1 MSRDVKSTDLN
12 GINDGLER
20 AIRRVNNS
28 LHTEIEKCER
38 NAIRNA
44 TEIASSE
51 IRKNKRELEN
61 LMRNVSDNMES
72 RIETAQRNLGAR
84 IDANARDLNRRMADL
99 DRRHT
104 DALQQ
109 VSNNLWDALQMQG
122 QVMQREVERLDSSIG
137 VLAGGL
143 EQLSS
148 GLHGLERDVDRR
160 FNEQD
165 QRITAI
171 SGDVKKL
178 FELRQADENVKILA
192 VGCAIAELE
201 AIRERTPV
209 DRFAPIEIRDRVAQM
224 ERRLRE
230 AGYDTVAL
238 TVSDANALLDEAI
251 VMEKAAK
258 REQVRWMAK
267 QHTALMA
274 AKALLRMMQE
284 TKKLKVRSLYDE
296 KEELE
301 KEELDTDYWT
311 HGAYNKLEMEARQ
324 LEQLI
329 ESGELSICELDS
341 AIARLKLWHQQAE
354 ELLLKAAELGI
365 LSENRVIV
373 SNDIL
378 NVMIAQGWELK
389 ENPGFMGGDTD
400 EDMREGTFA
409 ILKKTVTGEEL
420 SILVMPEERGDKVV
434 NKIIFHRNDEAVEAP
449 TAFQIRMEQ
458 IKREIER
465 SGYKLGQLGEPQC
478 GGDGKIP
485 QLRQGSHL
493 RKAGMSSLLK
503 DRLHS

>member
-20 AIRRVNNS
+20 AIRRVNKS
-28 LHTEIEKCER
+28 LHTEMEKRER
-38 NAIRNA
+38 NAIRTA

-61 LMRNVSDNMES
+61 LVRNVSDKMES
-72 RIETAQRNLGAR
+72 RIETVQRNLGAR
-84 IDANARDLNRRMADL
+84 IDANARELNRRMAEL

-109 VSNNLWDALQMQG
+109 VSNNLWDALQTQG
-122 QVMQREVERLDSSIG
+122 QVVQREVERLDSSIG

-148 GLHGLERDVDRR
+148 GLQELERDVDRR

-165 QRITAI
+165 LRITAI
-171 SGDVKKL
+171 SSDVKKL
-178 FELRQADENVKILA
+178 FDLRQADENVKILA
-192 VGCAIAELE
+192 AGCALAELE

-230 AGYDTVAL
+230 AGHNTVAL

-258 REQVRWMAK
+258 REQARWMAK

-284 TKKLKVRSLYDE
+284 TMQLKVSSIYDE
-296 KEELE
+296 NQIEELQ
-301 KEELDTDYWT
+301 TDYWT
-311 HGAYNKLEMEARQ
+311 HGAYSKLEVEARQ
-324 LEQLI
+324 LEQRI
-329 ESGELSICELDS
+329 ESGQLSISELDD
-341 AIARLKLWHQQAE
+341 AIARLKLWHQQAD

-389 ENPGFMGGDTD
+389 EDPGFMGGETD

-409 ILKKTVTGEEL
+409 ILKKTATGEEL

-434 NKIIFHRNDEAVEAP
+434 NKIIFHRNDETVEAP
-449 TAFQIRMEQ
+449 TAFQTRMEQ

-493 RKAGMSSLLK
+493 RKAGVSRQLK
-503 DRLHS
+503 DRLRS